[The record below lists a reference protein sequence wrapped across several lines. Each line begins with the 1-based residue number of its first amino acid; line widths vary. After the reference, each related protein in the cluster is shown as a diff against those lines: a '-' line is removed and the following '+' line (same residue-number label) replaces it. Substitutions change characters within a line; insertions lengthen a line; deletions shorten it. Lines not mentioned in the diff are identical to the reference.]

1 MSIMKIVYTQ
11 EKCELRGD
19 GISAPYMGEESWQIG
34 EYFGNEFLF
43 GVVSDITGNY
53 DDGYYIWVTT
63 KNEQEVQAL
72 WIALHS
78 VQRVYF
84 GKEE

>member
-1 MSIMKIVYTQ
+1 MSIMKIVYTA

-19 GISAPYMGEESWQIG
+19 SSPVFYMGEESWKIG
-34 EYFGNEFLF
+34 EYFGNEFLS

-53 DDGYYIWVTT
+53 DDGYHIWVTT
-63 KNEQEVQAL
+63 KDEQEKQAL
-72 WIALHS
+72 WIAPHS

-84 GKEE
+84 RKGE

>member
-1 MSIMKIVYTQ
+1 MSIMKIVYIQ
-11 EKCELRGD
+11 EKNELRGD
-19 GISAPYMGEESWQIG
+19 GISESYMGEESWQIG
-34 EYFGNEFLF
+34 EYFGNEFLS

-72 WIALHS
+72 WIAPHS

-84 GKEE
+84 GKGE